1 MDMFDVVKNFWTV
14 RRRQQLKGG
23 HMLTGS
29 PDATIIQKHED
40 VYAPDLH
47 GVTPDNLSIYK
58 SHMMMEFQNFLQA
71 IGHEVEDAEEEAFS
85 LFSQELPSQNLGFI
99 DSRSAT
105 LDLTVHGR
113 DFEIRQSP
121 TILSSTRAGGTTG
134 AVAEWLSSKQ
144 NPLWTSSLLDE
155 HSTVV
160 ELGCGISGLIALSLA
175 PFIGHYIATD
185 QEYVHRLL
193 KENLDANALPTN
205 SSSNPSRSS
214 QRHHDHQSHSQTRRA
229 RKGGPQTHHNP
240 NTKHSPS
247 PPTQPTSNITFAPLD
262 WELDSPSALKQV
274 ISDNINNIHP
284 PKKNSSNHHHRSTP
298 SHDPSANSEQDP
310 GFDLLVACDCI
321 YNDALIDPFVQTCA
335 DIARLRP
342 AFTPTPTTTTTTTS
356 ENGTTTAE
364 HKQSRSRA
372 ENTGA
377 DPGSGSRKP
386 TLCVIA
392 QQLRMPDVFES
403 WLAAALG
410 EFRVWRVRD
419 EVVGEGLGG
428 ASGYVVHVL
437 VVRE

>member
-1 MDMFDVVKNFWTV
+1 MDMFDVVKSLGLCNE
-14 RRRQQLKGG
+14 
-23 HMLTGS
+23 
-29 PDATIIQKHED
+29 DATIIQKHEN

-47 GVTPDNLSIYK
+47 GVTHDNLSIYK
-58 SHMMMEFQNFLQA
+58 RHMMMELQNFLQA
-71 IGHEVEDAEEEAFS
+71 IGCEVEDAEEEAFS
-85 LFSQELPSQNLGFI
+85 LFSQEFPSQNLGFI

-160 ELGCGISGLIALSLA
+160 ELGCGISGLIALTLA
-175 PFIGHYIATD
+175 PFVGHYIATD
-185 QEYVHRLL
+185 QEYVHKLL
-193 KENLDANALPTN
+193 KENLDANALTTN

-214 QRHHDHQSHSQTRRA
+214 QRHHDHQSHSQTRRS
-229 RKGGPQTHHNP
+229 RKGGPQSHHNP
-240 NTKHSPS
+240 STKHSPS
-247 PPTQPTSNITFAPLD
+247 PSTQPASNITFAPLD
-262 WELDSPSALKQV
+262 WELDSPSTLKQA
-274 ISDNINNIHP
+274 INN
-284 PKKNSSNHHHRSTP
+284 NSNNNNHNNHSSAKHSNHHRSSP
-298 SHDPSANSEQDP
+298 SHDTSTNPEQDL
-310 GFDLLVACDCI
+310 GFDLLLACDCI
-321 YNDALIDPFVQTCA
+321 YNDALIEPFVQTCA

-342 AFTPTPTTTTTTTS
+342 AYTPTTTTTTT
-356 ENGTTTAE
+356 TTEE
-364 HKQSRSRA
+364 HKNPRSRTASRSRA
-372 ENTGA
+372 ENTGP
-377 DPGSGSRKP
+377 DPGSVSGSGSKKP

-428 ASGYVVHVL
+428 KSGYVVHVL